1 MKSYLPN
8 LKNSQHPKEQLPQKD
23 SKRCAISRRQAFLKR
38 RFAGN

>member
-8 LKNSQHPKEQLPQKD
+8 LKNSQHHKEQLPQEG
-23 SKRCAISRRQAFLKR
+23 SKRYANSRQQAFLKR